1 MPLTLSV
8 AIITRNEEGNLART
22 LASVR
27 WADEIVI
34 VDSGS
39 TDGTADIAREFGAKF
54 FVEEWKGFGAQKN
67 STIAKCTSGSP
78 APKSAACAR
87 DTTI

>member
-8 AIITRNEEGNLART
+8 AIITKNEEENLPRT

-27 WADEIVI
+27 WADEIVV
-34 VDSGS
+34 VDDSS
-39 TDGTADIAREFGAKF
+39 TDRTPEIAREFGAKF

-67 STIAKCTSGSP
+67 SAIAKCSRQTGSSP
-78 APKSAACAR
+78 STPTRK
-87 DTTI
+87 